1 MVVNCLRFFG
11 LTDMYEIETMT
22 ISEYYTRL
30 EAYQLKQV
38 DIQKNLALQS
48 WYNQTVQATTGSAK
62 NPKPKY
68 SKFEKFFDAMTKE
81 NEIKEMFDPNY
92 KPVVLSESGK
102 KEKQAEL
109 FAKRQREWEEL
120 HIKKGG

>member
-1 MVVNCLRFFG
+1 
-11 LTDMYEIETMT
+11 MT

-48 WYNQTVQATTGSAK
+48 WFNQSVQATTGSSK

-68 SKFEKFFDAMTKE
+68 TKFDKFFDAVSQE
-81 NEIKEMFDPNY
+81 NKIRSFFDPDY
-92 KPVVLSESGK
+92 KPAIVTEND
-102 KEKQAEL
+102 KQEQQAKL
-109 FAKRQREWEEL
+109 FVKRQREWEA
-120 HIKKGG
+120 IQKKGGK

>member
-1 MVVNCLRFFG
+1 
-11 LTDMYEIETMT
+11 MYEIETMT

-48 WYNQTVQATTGSAK
+48 WFNQTVQATTGSSK

-68 SKFEKFFDAMTKE
+68 STFEKFFDALSQE
-81 NEIKEMFDPNY
+81 NKIKSTFDPDY
-92 KPVVLSESGK
+92 KPTILSKKGK
-102 KEKQAEL
+102 KERQAEL

-120 HIKKGG
+120 QKKGG

>member
-11 LTDMYEIETMT
+11 LIDMYEIETMT

-48 WYNQTVQATTGSAK
+48 WFNQTVQATTGSSK

-68 SKFEKFFDAMTKE
+68 STFEKFFDALSQE
-81 NEIKEMFDPNY
+81 NKIKSTFDPDY
-92 KPVVLSESGK
+92 KPTVFSKKGK
-102 KEKQAEL
+102 KEQQAKL

-120 HIKKGG
+120 HKKKGG